1 MVEINKSAFEWN
13 DFKKILNSLKKGKL
27 VLIFPEG
34 KLNDKEK
41 LANFKEGLVTIAHL
55 ANVPIYPIYILPKHK
70 PFHKQHIMLGET
82 IDLHK
87 QFKELNTENC
97 KEMVK

>member
-1 MVEINKSAFEWN
+1 M
-13 DFKKILNSLKKGKL
+13 DFLKKGKL

-34 KLNDKEK
+34 KMNNKKE
-41 LANFKEGLVTIAHL
+41 LAVFKEGLVTIAHL

-70 PFHKQHIMLGET
+70 PFNKQHIMLGET

-87 QFKELNTENC
+87 RFKELNTDNC